1 MCWSV
6 IKNVEKGDL
15 PFEQK
20 LWLWAVEFNPTF
32 TPEDLVNHQCLAYL
46 LPMTGDHRPWQFS
59 KNGQVISQTVTGALN
74 INNAESLLEA
84 AVAGGGITMIS
95 NFIAADALKS
105 GKLKTILP
113 DYIVEGPEVFVV
125 YLPRSNLSA
134 KVKAFIEFL
143 TLTVEGIERA

>member
-1 MCWSV
+1 
-6 IKNVEKGDL
+6 
-15 PFEQK
+15 
-20 LWLWAVEFNPTF
+20 
-32 TPEDLVNHQCLAYL
+32 
-46 LPMTGDHRPWQFS
+46 
-59 KNGQVISQTVTGALN
+59 LN

-84 AVAGGGITMIS
+84 AVAGAGITMIS

-134 KVKAFIEFL
+134 KVKAFVEFL